1 MQIALAVS
9 CVGRGGLEWR
19 APGGASALGGLAML
33 DVDLVSDLG
42 LLPHFRGLPPDL
54 LQAVASGCRR
64 RSFQAGE
71 TIFGEGEPVHAFY
84 FVRRGA
90 VKVYRLSPDG
100 REQVL
105 HHLGEGHS
113 FAEAAVLSMSAYP
126 AHAVAVAAETELVE
140 IGARRF
146 LQLFREEPRL
156 SAAMVSSLSMWL
168 ISLTERVEELSVASA
183 SARLAHYLLRLPS
196 RVEEGLVVLELPLA
210 RKELAAHL
218 AITPETLSRLLRR
231 WREAGLLRADGRR
244 LEVVD
249 ERLLVAIAD
258 RDEPA

>member
-1 MQIALAVS
+1 MSDL
-9 CVGRGGLEWR
+9 
-19 APGGASALGGLAML
+19 
-33 DVDLVSDLG
+33 DLVSDLG

-54 LQAVASGCRR
+54 LEAVATACKRR
-64 RSFQAGE
+64 TMQAGE
-71 TIFGEGEPVHAFY
+71 AVFREGEPVRAFY

-105 HHLGEGHS
+105 HHIGEGRS
-113 FAEAAVLSMSAYP
+113 FAEAAVLSMSSYP
-126 AHAVAVAAETELVE
+126 AHAVAVAPETELVE
-140 IGARRF
+140 VGARRF
-146 LQLFREEPRL
+146 LQLFRDEPRL

-196 RVEEGLVVLELPLA
+196 RAEGEVVVLELPLA

-231 WREAGLLRADGRR
+231 WREAKLLRAEGRR
-244 LEVVD
+244 LEILD

-258 RDEPA
+258 RDDQA